1 MFITYYI
8 GGGKKGRKEKRKE
21 GRVELLSII
30 KVIGMELE
38 ERKTLEE

>member
-1 MFITYYI
+1 MCLVTEWVVGERMQIV
-8 GGGKKGRKEKRKE
+8 EAE
-21 GRVELLSII
+21 ERVELLSII